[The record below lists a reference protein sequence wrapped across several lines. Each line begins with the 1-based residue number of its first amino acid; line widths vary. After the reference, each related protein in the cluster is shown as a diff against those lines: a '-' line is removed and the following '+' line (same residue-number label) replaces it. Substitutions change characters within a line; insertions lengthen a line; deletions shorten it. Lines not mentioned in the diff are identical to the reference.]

1 MQENTSGNSVCLVY
15 VSREPATSA
24 TDEIFKKR
32 SPNEFNDK
40 SIDIAADRLSETS
53 KGYWSTGATV

>member
-1 MQENTSGNSVCLVY
+1 MMQENTSGNSVCLVY
-15 VSREPATSA
+15 VSREPAISA

-32 SPNEFNDK
+32 SPSEFNDK

-53 KGYWSTGATV
+53 KGC